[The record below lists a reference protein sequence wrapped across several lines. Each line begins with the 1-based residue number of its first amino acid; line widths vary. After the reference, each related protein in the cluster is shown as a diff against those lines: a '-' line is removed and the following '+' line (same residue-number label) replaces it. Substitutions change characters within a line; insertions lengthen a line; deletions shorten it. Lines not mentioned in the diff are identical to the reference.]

1 MKTNEYISLITSL
14 IAVICSLIA
23 LFHVCPRV
31 LGLDYL
37 GIIVGI
43 LSFLITLLL
52 GWNIYTV
59 IDFKNKAK
67 GLDDIEKILKEYKLY
82 GYAINGHT
90 SNSIADI
97 LAVLLDPRRLKGK
110 EVDYITHRINAMVAF
125 SRADRIED
133 CNRLASDLIDF
144 LENGPGSYV
153 DKDTRVALFYILDNT
168 SNRESINDFH
178 RLCALL
184 LKP

>member
-1 MKTNEYISLITSL
+1 MVQRYSKLLYAPNKLESKLLYFTFFKNNLANL
-14 IAVICSLIA
+14 VG
-23 LFHVCPRV
+23 F
-31 LGLDYL
+31 L
-37 GIIVGI
+37 GICRIESDENKRI
-43 LSFLITLLL
+43 HI
-52 GWNIYTV
+52 
-59 IDFKNKAK
+59 IDNK
-67 GLDDIEKILKEYKLY
+67 I
-82 GYAINGHT
+82 
-90 SNSIADI
+90 
-97 LAVLLDPRRLKGK
+97 LDPRRLKGK